1 MSSNMTSIV
10 VPLIGEPRISELVWS
25 GFLRQIDTGYQI
37 FIYAGRAPEQDILKV
52 AWASCPCPNHGRD
65 ARATTVHWVQGQW
78 KHFAGLFNQAIQEVP
93 TQFVLF
99 APPQIILNAD
109 CVTAFQDALRSNP
122 ARNFAYCDYRYSD
135 GQEVRLI
142 DDPGDITERQDW
154 GQVFAVRKEAILQ
167 KGGVDEE
174 HPAAVFYDLR
184 LKLGDDSPL
193 LHIPKVLYQ
202 IPALEAAL
210 GHGGACT
217 SIKKDIGKDV
227 LFYPGQGQYGGFSY
241 LFYSPEQERQF
252 EQVFYQMLK
261 RRGAYLD
268 RIPPITPF
276 DLGPLSSPA
285 VSVIMP
291 VYNRSDF
298 VGSAIE
304 SVLQGTFRDFE
315 ILLID
320 NGSTDNTCEVVK
332 KYTKDRR
339 VYLLHCPENIIAKS
353 LNTGVRAARGRY
365 IAQLD
370 SDDEYTPDTL
380 TMMVEYLEK
389 HPTAGLAISYY
400 ELMDVTGKTLKDFG
414 VIKHDEYNRNNILR
428 VDGAGAVRV
437 WRKSVLKEL
446 GGFDEKV
453 LGGYGEDYD
462 LVLKV
467 SERYEVGRVPKVLY
481 RYRRHS
487 GNTDALVENQRKIR
501 AKSIARQNALH
512 RRRELNLQLGKE

>member
-10 VPLIGEPRISELVWS
+10 VPLIGEVRISEPVWNGLLS
-25 GFLRQIDTGYQI
+25 QTGNGYRI
-37 FIYAGRAPEQDILKV
+37 FIYTNRAPEGDFPEL
-52 AWASCPCPNHGRD
+52 
-65 ARATTVHWVQGQW
+65 VHWVEGQW
-78 KHFAGLFNQAIQEVP
+78 KHLAALLNQTFREIPTPLVVFVP
-93 TQFVLF
+93 SHV
-99 APPQIILNAD
+99 ILNPD
-109 CVTAFQDALRSNP
+109 GVTSFQDALMSYPEHNY
-122 ARNFAYCDYRYSD
+122 AYSDYRYSD
-135 GQEVRLI
+135 GQEVRLL

-154 GQVFAVRKEAILQ
+154 GQVFAVRKEAIMQ

-184 LKLGDDSPL
+184 LKCGDENPL
-193 LHIPKVLYQ
+193 LHIPKLLYTV
-202 IPALEAAL
+202 PSPK
-210 GHGGACT
+210 T
-217 SIKKDIGKDV
+217 TDKDIGKDV
-227 LFYPGQGQYGGFSY
+227 LFFPGQGQYGGFSY
-241 LFYSPEQERQF
+241 LFYSPEQECQL
-252 EQVFYQMLK
+252 EQVFYRMLK

-268 RIPPITPF
+268 RIPVIVPPDTGTMP
-276 DLGPLSSPA
+276 SPA

-304 SVLQGTFRDFE
+304 SVLRGTSEDFE
-315 ILLID
+315 LLVID
-320 NGSTDNTCEVVK
+320 NGSTDNTCEVVE

-339 VYLLHCPENIIAKS
+339 VHLLHCPENIIARS
-353 LNTGVRAARGRY
+353 LNTGVRAAQGRY

-380 TMMVEYLEK
+380 TAMVEYLEN
-389 HPTAGLAISYY
+389 HPTTGLAISYY
-400 ELMDVTGKTLKDFG
+400 ELMDIAGNTLKDFG
-414 VIKHDEYNRNNILR
+414 IIKHDEYNRNNILR
-428 VDGAGAVRV
+428 VDGGGAVRV

-467 SERYEVGRVPKVLY
+467 SERYEVGRVHQVLY
-481 RYRRHS
+481 RYRRHP

-501 AKSIARQNALH
+501 AKSIARQNALR
-512 RRRELNLQLGKE
+512 RRRELNLFLGEK